1 MEFFFLN
8 VSIFAPYYVMVPD
21 AVSFVL
27 GPVGSF
33 EALCNVDVRW
43 GVEAGVGMN
52 VV

>member
-1 MEFFFLN
+1 MCPFLPHY
-8 VSIFAPYYVMVPD
+8 AMVPD
-21 AVSFVL
+21 AVSYVL
-27 GPVGSF
+27 SPIGSF